1 MGHVGQHAVV
11 LGGSMG
17 GLLAARILPDHF
29 DRVSIVERDAFPP
42 DGEHRKGTPQARH
55 AHGLLARGREV
66 LEDLFP
72 GLTDELIGRGALPG
86 DIRLQARWF
95 NNGGYHRKLA
105 TGLTGLLVSRP
116 LLEACV
122 RARLLALPAVRAL
135 DAHEVVGLTSTDDR
149 SRVTGVR
156 VVATADAATEECLSA
171 DLVVDASGRGSRMPA
186 WLQALGYPSP
196 AEEHVRIDVSYT
208 TRLYR
213 RRPADLAGDFAAII
227 SPTPPGRRAGVIL
240 AQEGDRWIVSL
251 GGYLGEEA
259 PTDEPGFVAFART
272 LPAPEI
278 YGVIR
283 DAEPLSEPAVYKFR
297 ASQRR
302 RYEALARF
310 PDGLLV
316 FGDAICSF
324 NPIYGQGMTVAALEA
339 LALGDG
345 LTQGP
350 DGLARRFFARAGAL
364 VDIPWSIAVGS
375 DLRFPEVE
383 GPRSAMVRFINW
395 YMGRLQIAARHEATP
410 ALAFLRVANLLA
422 PPPSILHPRV
432 ALGVLSGNLHTA
444 RARAA
449 GRRRTARLGPTG
461 DRAAEGMLPRMP
473 GRP

>member
-1 MGHVGQHAVV
+1 MGHVGRHAVV

-17 GLLAARILPDHF
+17 GLLAARVLADHY
-29 DRVSIVERDAFPP
+29 DRVSIVERDPFPP
-42 DGEHRKGTPQARH
+42 EGEQRKGTPHARH

-66 LEDLFP
+66 LEELFP
-72 GLTDELIGRGALPG
+72 GLTDELVGRGALAG
-86 DIRLQARWF
+86 DIGVQARWF
-95 NNGGYHRKLA
+95 NNGGYHRQLV

-116 LLEACV
+116 LLEARV
-122 RARLLALPAVRAL
+122 RAHVLALPGVRAL
-135 DAHEVVGLTSTDDR
+135 DAHEGVGLTTTDDR
-149 SRVTGVR
+149 CRVTGVR
-156 VVATADAATEECLSA
+156 VVGTADAVAEERLSA

-186 WLQALGYPSP
+186 WLQALGHPAP

-213 RRPADLAGDFAAII
+213 RRPTDLSDVLAVIMAA
-227 SPTPPGRRAGVIL
+227 TPPNRRAGVIL

-251 GGYLGEEA
+251 GGYLGEQA
-259 PTDEPGFVAFART
+259 PTDEHGFLAFARS

-278 YGVIR
+278 YEAIR
-283 DAEPLSEPAVYKFR
+283 DAEPLSDPAVYKFR
-297 ASQRR
+297 SSQRR
-302 RYEALARF
+302 RYEAVARF

-339 LALGDG
+339 LALGDC
-345 LTQGP
+345 LTEGP

-364 VDIPWSIAVGS
+364 VDNPWSIAVGS

-383 GPRSAMVRFINW
+383 GPRSPMVRFINW
-395 YMGRLQIAARHEATP
+395 YMGRLQIAARHEAAP

-422 PPPSILHPRV
+422 PPPSILQPGV
-432 ALGVLSGNLHTA
+432 ALGVLSGNLHA
-444 RARAA
+444 ARAA
-449 GRRRTARLGPTG
+449 GRRRTARQAPAVNE
-461 DRAAEGMLPRMP
+461 AAEGTLPRMP

>member
-17 GLLAARILPDHF
+17 GLLAARVLADHF
-29 DRVSIVERDAFPP
+29 DRVSIVERDSFPP
-42 DGEHRKGTPQARH
+42 AGEHRKGTPQARH
-55 AHGLLARGREV
+55 AHGLLARGREA

-86 DIRLQARWF
+86 DIGIQARWF

-105 TGLTGLLVSRP
+105 SGLTGLLVSRP

-149 SRVTGVR
+149 SRVTGVQ
-156 VVATADAATEECLSA
+156 VVATADATTEEGLSA
-171 DLVVDASGRGSRMPA
+171 DLVVDATGRGSRTPT

-196 AEEHVRIDVSYT
+196 ADEHVRIDVSYT

-213 RRPADLAGDFAAII
+213 RRPADLAGDLAVVIA
-227 SPTPPGRRAGVIL
+227 PPPPGRRAGVML
-240 AQEGDRWIVSL
+240 AQEDDRWIVSL
-251 GGYLGEEA
+251 GGYLDEEA
-259 PTDEPGFVAFART
+259 PTDEPGFVAFARA

-278 YGVIR
+278 YDVIR
-283 DAEPLSEPAVYKFR
+283 DAEPMSQPTVYKFR
-297 ASQRR
+297 TSQRR

-316 FGDAICSF
+316 FGDAVCSF

-339 LALGDG
+339 LTLGDC
-345 LTQGP
+345 LKEGP
-350 DGLARRFFARAGAL
+350 DGLARRYFARAGAL

-375 DLRFPEVE
+375 DLRFPEVV
-383 GPRSAMVRFINW
+383 GLRSPMVRFINW
-395 YMGRLQIAARHEATP
+395 YMSRLQIAARHETAP

-432 ALGVLSGNLHTA
+432 ALGVLSGNVHTA

-449 GRRRTARLGPTG
+449 SRRRTARRGPTDDG
-461 DRAAEGMLPRMP
+461 TDEGTLPRVAD
-473 GRP
+473 RP